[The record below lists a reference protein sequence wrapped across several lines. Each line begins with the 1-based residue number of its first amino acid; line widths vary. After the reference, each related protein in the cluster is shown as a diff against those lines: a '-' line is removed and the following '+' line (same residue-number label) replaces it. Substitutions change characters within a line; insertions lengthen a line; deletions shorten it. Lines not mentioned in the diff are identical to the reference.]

1 MAVKGTTALLIL
13 LLTVGVFLSYVVSS
27 PQSGFDNSR
36 VGNSQSSSTVH
47 NVTVDCGNYGVL
59 NRIGSQCYRDLIQ
72 LASRGYPWSGGDNE
86 RHSRNNPNVADRNNT
101 LGDSLDTLNHVC
113 YIHDKSQTCLEEN
126 GIHDYCVATMVD
138 GRPALQWIFS
148 LSVIISGAMRT

>member
-86 RHSRNNPNVADRNNT
+86 RHSRNNPNVADRNNI
-101 LGDSLDTLNHVC
+101 LGDALDTLNHVC
-113 YIHDKSQTCLEEN
+113 HIYDKSKTCREDMAS
-126 GIHDYCVATMVD
+126 GITVW
-138 GRPALQWIFS
+138 RPWLTVLPFKWIFS
-148 LSVIISGAMRT
+148 LSVIISGEMRT